1 MRWIS
6 VNRFFKTDKNMDSVL
21 EAVDKVKKHWED
33 VALDLGFDPKQNI
46 NIEEGEKM
54 YNVSISE
61 ELDDTMRQEPG
72 DWW

>member
-1 MRWIS
+1 M
-6 VNRFFKTDKNMDSVL
+6 
-21 EAVDKVKKHWED
+21 DKVKNHWED

-54 YNVSISE
+54 YNVFISE
-61 ELDDTMRQEPG
+61 ELDETMRTEPG